1 MPGSDLFSKFS
12 QSINFYTFY
21 CYTSYRLKMFEK
33 CDSQVNRN
41 EWLLLS
47 VFEHDL
53 QQSLSWSLS

>member
-41 EWLLLS
+41 E
-47 VFEHDL
+47 
-53 QQSLSWSLS
+53 